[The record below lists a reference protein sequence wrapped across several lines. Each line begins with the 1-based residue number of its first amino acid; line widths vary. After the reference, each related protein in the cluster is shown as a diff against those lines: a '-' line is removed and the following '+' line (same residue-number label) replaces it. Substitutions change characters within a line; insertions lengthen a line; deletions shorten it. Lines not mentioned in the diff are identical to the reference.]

1 MNRRIWAWAF
11 YDWANSAYA
20 TVVMA
25 GFFPVFF
32 KQYWG
37 QGLESTDSTF
47 WLGFANSLSSVLI
60 MVAAPVIGAIADRA
74 GGRKRLLAFF
84 ALLGISMT
92 SALYLVAQGAWVAAM
107 AFYILAT
114 LGFMGGNLFYDS
126 LIVEVAPESRLDRVS
141 AWGYALGYLGGG
153 LVFALLV
160 VVTLWPHRF
169 GFADST
175 QVVRLSFLVVA
186 AWWAVFAIPVFLF
199 VPESTAGGRLPLHK
213 AVGGGLR
220 QLRAT
225 FREVRRLRVIGMF
238 LIAYWLY
245 IDAVDTIVRMAVD
258 YGLSLGFDWKELI
271 TALLI
276 TQFVGFPA
284 AVAFGR
290 IGELRGTKYGLY
302 LAIGVYM
309 GITVWA
315 ALIETALEFYVLAAL
330 VGLVQGGIQSLSRAF
345 YARLIPPG
353 KAGEFFGFYNMLGK
367 FAAVIGPLLMG
378 GVALWTGSHRASL
391 LALLVLFALGAWVL
405 WHVDAERGRE
415 LREEL

>member
-1 MNRRIWAWAF
+1 MNRRVWAWAF

-32 KQYWG
+32 KQYWAR
-37 QGLESTDSTF
+37 GLETADSTF
-47 WLGFANSLSSVLI
+47 WLGFANSLSGVLI
-60 MVAAPVIGAIADRA
+60 MLTAPLIGAIADRA
-74 GGRKRLLAFF
+74 GARKRMLAFF
-84 ALLGISMT
+84 AVIGVAMT
-92 SALYLVAQGAWVAAM
+92 AALYLVAQGAWVSAM
-107 AFYILAT
+107 ILYMLAT
-114 LGFMGGNLFYDS
+114 LGFMGGNLFYDA

-153 LVFALLV
+153 VVFALLV
-160 VVTLWPHRF
+160 VMTLWPHHF

-186 AWWAVFAIPVFLF
+186 VWWAVFAIPVFVL
-199 VPESTAGGRLPLHK
+199 VPEEKRLPWRLA
-213 AVGGGLR
+213 AVGGLR
-220 QLRAT
+220 QLRET
-225 FREVRRLRVIGMF
+225 FRELRRLRVIGLF

-258 YGLSLGFDWKELI
+258 YGMSLGFDWQELI

-290 IGELRGTKYGLY
+290 IGERRGTKTGLY
-302 LAIGVYM
+302 IAIGVYM

-315 ALIETALEFYVLAAL
+315 ALIETAAEFYVLAVL

-353 KAGEFFGFYNMLGK
+353 KAAEFFGFYNMLGK
-367 FAAVIGPLLMG
+367 FAAVIGPVFMG
-378 GVALWTGSHRASL
+378 WVVLGTGSHRVSV
-391 LALLVLFALGAWVL
+391 LALLVLFMLGALVL
-405 WHVDAERGRE
+405 RRVDVEEGRA
-415 LREEL
+415 LRHRL